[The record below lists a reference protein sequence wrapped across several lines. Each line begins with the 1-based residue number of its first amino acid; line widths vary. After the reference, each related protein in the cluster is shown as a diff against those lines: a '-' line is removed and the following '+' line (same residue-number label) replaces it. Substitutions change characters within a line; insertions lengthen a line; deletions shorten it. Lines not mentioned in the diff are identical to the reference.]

1 MKMNLRHNKRW
12 MRFQGVSGRLQTDED
27 DEEDDEDKNFPDEL
41 LGAN

>member
-1 MKMNLRHNKRW
+1 
-12 MRFQGVSGRLQTDED
+12 MRFQGFSGRLQTDED

>member
-12 MRFQGVSGRLQTDED
+12 MRFRGVSGRLQTDED

>member
-1 MKMNLRHNKRW
+1 